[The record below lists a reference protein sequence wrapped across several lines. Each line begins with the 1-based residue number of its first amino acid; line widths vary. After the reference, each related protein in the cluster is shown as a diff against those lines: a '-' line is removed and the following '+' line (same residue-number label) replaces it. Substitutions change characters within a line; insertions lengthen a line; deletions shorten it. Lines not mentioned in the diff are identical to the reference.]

1 MLLRKGVYPYEYVD
15 DWEKINETTLPEKE
29 EFYSNLN
36 LEEITDEDYMH
47 GKIVCKDF
55 EIKKLG
61 KYYDLYFKSDTLLF
75 LDPFESFRKC
85 V

>member
-1 MLLRKGVYPYEYVD
+1 MLLRKGVYPYENMD
-15 DWEKINETTLPEKE
+15 EWETFNEKTLHEQE

-36 LEEITDEDYMH
+36 VEDITDADFMH
-47 GKIVCKDF
+47 AKRVCNDF

-61 KYYDLYFKSDTLLF
+61 EYHDLYHDL
-75 LDPFESFRKC
+75 R